1 MTDDFVKLLEARD
14 LAEKYRKHRNRLM
27 VRVRHLERRQ
37 KFDRK
42 RIGELKTMLSENGID
57 WRSK

>member
-1 MTDDFVKLLEARD
+1 MTPSDAIDQ
-14 LAEKYRKHRNRLM
+14 AEKYRKERNRLL

-37 KFDRK
+37 KCDRK

-57 WRSK
+57 WRNYKR

>member
-1 MTDDFVKLLEARD
+1 MNVSDVIDI
-14 LAEKYRKHRNRLM
+14 AERYRKERNRLL

-37 KFDRK
+37 KCDRK

-57 WRSK
+57 WRSQ